1 MISLTINAI
10 LIFSIVVFKVNAT
23 TCVGSGVQCASDK
36 TLILCSGNNVTGFHT
51 NIVDDDFFVF
61 AKTFF
66 FTVFFLF

>member
-51 NIVDDDFFVF
+51 NTVDYDSVF
-61 AKTFF
+61 LQNLF
-66 FTVFFLF
+66 FTVFFFL